1 MVNTI
6 LSVFTISPSCDTVC
20 PLELGLEECG
30 GVVLYG
36 AELKEPHTELLLSFL
51 FCPSLALCSVTSLDL
66 GNSEKPYVS
75 PRRCGFMYQGSQWTR
90 GTLTQG
96 SRADRGS
103 L

>member
-66 GNSEKPYVS
+66 GKLREAICQPKEMWLQV
-75 PRRCGFMYQGSQWTR
+75 PRQS
-90 GTLTQG
+90 
-96 SRADRGS
+96 ADTWDPDPGV
-103 L
+103 